1 MIAIYIYITDLQS
14 PDIRYA
20 WEVRNGDAV
29 LKRGAARSASQAAA
43 QADQWLDIN
52 GYRRM
57 A

>member
-43 QADQWLDIN
+43 QADQSLDIN

>member
-1 MIAIYIYITDLQS
+1 MIAIYIYITDLKS

-20 WEVRNGDAV
+20 WEARNGYV
-29 LKRGAARSASQAAA
+29 ILKRGDARSASQAAA

-57 A
+57 T